1 MTQQTINIGTVPNDD
16 TGDAIRVAYDKCNDN
31 FDELYGWHT
40 LGFACSDVTSDL
52 TTGEKIVVDI
62 PFTLEITRVYASVAT
77 APTGSALTVDV
88 EDEGTSIFASVLS
101 IAASSYNAEKTGAV
115 FSGSASSYTMTKGDL
130 LTIDID
136 QIGST
141 VAGAGLVV
149 TLEGIRS

>member
-1 MTQQTINIGTVPNDD
+1 MAKQTINIGSTPNDD
-16 TGDAIRVAYDKCNDN
+16 TGTTIRDSYDICNDN
-31 FDELYGWHT
+31 FTELYGFWT
-40 LGFACSDVTSDL
+40 LGFACSDTTSDL

-62 PFTLEITRVYASVAT
+62 PFNFEITRVYASVAT

-88 EDEGTSIFASVLS
+88 EDEGTSIFVSVLS
-101 IAASSYNAEKTGAV
+101 IAVSTYNAEKTGAV

-149 TLEGIRS
+149 MIEGIRS